1 MEIPTLKAE
10 TRKAAGS
17 RAANRLRRDGKLPGI
32 IYGHKIDPL
41 PVILTAHDVALLL
54 GHGKHLVN
62 LDLGGQTQACLF
74 KDAQYDHLGITLVH
88 VDLARVDLN
97 ERVKVHVT
105 IELRGT
111 PKGVAEGGV
120 LTSVVK
126 DLEVECLVTNIPE
139 VVRVDVSHL
148 AMDQVLYVKDLKRE
162 EGVTILTDAEAV
174 VAMVRKPQ
182 AEEVAPVEVAAEA
195 AEGAAAAAEPEV
207 ISKGKVVEEGEGE
220 EEK

>member
-10 TRKAAGS
+10 MRKAAGS
-17 RAANRLRRDGKLPGI
+17 RAASRLRRDGKVPGI
-32 IYGHKIDPL
+32 IYGHKIDPQPVVL
-41 PVILTAHDVALLL
+41 PAHDVTLLL
-54 GHGKHLVN
+54 EHGRHLVN
-62 LDLGGQTQACLF
+62 LDVGGQMQACLF
-74 KDAQYDHLGITLVH
+74 KDAQYDHLGMKLVH

-97 ERVKVHVT
+97 ERVKVRVS
-105 IELRGT
+105 IELRGS

-120 LTSVVK
+120 LTAVLK

-139 VVRVDVSHL
+139 VIRVDVSGL

-162 EGVTILTDAEAV
+162 EDMTVLSDAESV

-182 AEEVAPVEVAAEA
+182 AEEVAPVEEAAEA

-207 ISKGKVVEEGEGE
+207 ISKGKVEEEGEA